1 MYNLLSISG
10 NTSYASDI
18 KKPAEIGFESEAT
31 ILTGYFTIFR
41 DFMVLIPAGAE
52 ALGTKMVVEVDPLFK
67 WYSLSEIKFYLTSYK
82 NFQNY
87 RICIFVYD
95 FNTY

>member
-10 NTSYASDI
+10 NTSCASDI

-52 ALGTKMVVEVDPLFK
+52 ALGTKMVKVERPFK

-87 RICIFVYD
+87 
-95 FNTY
+95 